1 MIDQEKKEKTV
12 RNIRCVVVS
21 DKMDKTRVGKVE
33 RKVKHPVVR
42 KYIKKTTKYFFHDE
56 KNESKIGDEVLI
68 FQGRPLSKRKTF
80 QLQRIEKT
88 Y

>member
-1 MIDQEKKEKTV
+1 MSDQETKDKTV

-21 DKMDKTRVGKVE
+21 DKMDKTRVAKLE

-42 KYIKKTTKYFFHDE
+42 KYMKKTTKYFFHDE

-68 FQGRPLSKRKTF
+68 TQGRPLSKRKTF
-80 QLQRIEKT
+80 TLHKIEKL

>member
-42 KYIKKTTKYFFHDE
+42 KYIM
-56 KNESKIGDEVLI
+56 
-68 FQGRPLSKRKTF
+68 KR
-80 QLQRIEKT
+80 
-88 Y
+88 